1 MKQKGFYVSYQIT
14 VRLDA
19 PDKVEAQGMLF
30 RKLRR
35 FAKRI
40 TADGAFS
47 LEPQYVEEATTGH
60 VWDVR

>member
-1 MKQKGFYVSYQIT
+1 
-14 VRLDA
+14 
-19 PDKVEAQGMLF
+19 MLF